1 MIKCVGLEKR
11 FDKLYALRDVNISVA
26 KGRVTAVVGPNGS
39 GKSTLIKSILGL
51 VTPSNG
57 YITVDGIRL
66 NGEWE
71 YRRMIGYM
79 PQIAYFPSNLSARDV
94 FHMVKSLRGV
104 MGSPETPHI
113 EAFNLGP
120 EMDKPS
126 RVLSG
131 GNRQK
136 ASAVI
141 ALMFQPDILI
151 FDEPTAGLDPISSR
165 QLKTIISEQR
175 DAGKTVILTSHV
187 MSELD
192 ELADDVIF
200 LLEGRVEYAGAVHD
214 LKKMTGEILLE
225 SAVAELMKRA
235 VNE

>member
-1 MIKCVGLEKR
+1 MIKCVGVEKR
-11 FDKLYALRDVNISVA
+11 FGNLYALRDVNISVA
-26 KGRVTAVVGPNGS
+26 KGRVTAIVGPNGS

-57 YITVDGIRL
+57 YITVEGIRL

-79 PQIAYFPSNLSARDV
+79 PQVAYFPANLSARDV
-94 FHMVKSLRGV
+94 FRMVKVLRGV
-104 MGSPETPHI
+104 SDSPETPYVD
-113 EAFNLGP
+113 AFNLSA
-120 EMDKPS
+120 ELDKPS

-136 ASAVI
+136 AGAVI
-141 ALMFQPDILI
+141 ALMFQPEILI

-165 QLKTIISEQR
+165 QLKTIISDKR
-175 DAGKTVILTSHV
+175 DSGKTVILTSHV

-200 LLEGRVEYAGAVHD
+200 LLDGRVEYAGAIHD

-225 SAVAELMKRA
+225 SAVAELMKKA

>member
-175 DAGKTVILTSHV
+175 DAGKTVILT
-187 MSELD
+187 
-192 ELADDVIF
+192 
-200 LLEGRVEYAGAVHD
+200 
-214 LKKMTGEILLE
+214 
-225 SAVAELMKRA
+225 
-235 VNE
+235 